1 MTSLE
6 PVRAGADALR
16 LDNQLCYA
24 LYAASHRMTK
34 CYRPLLERLGL
45 TYPQYLVL
53 LLLWEEDGQ
62 TMKTIGQRLYL
73 DSGTLTPLMKRLET
87 AGFVS
92 RSRDTQDERLMR
104 ITLTETGRMLRQKAL
119 PFPEAIV
126 CAAGQSPARLKL
138 LRDEIV
144 GLRDALHANAAPDRG
159 ID

>member
-1 MTSLE
+1 MNGTD
-6 PVRAGADALR
+6 GALR
-16 LDNQLCYA
+16 LDNQVCFA
-24 LYAASHRMTK
+24 VYAAAHAFAAAYK
-34 CYRPLLERLGL
+34 PLLEPFGL

-92 RSRDTQDERLMR
+92 RSRDAQDERLMR

-119 PFPEAIV
+119 PFPDAIV
-126 CAAGQSPARLKL
+126 CATGQSPARLKL

-159 ID
+159 VA